1 MHPTAGMPELPLT
14 DPIIQFTILV
24 TAALAVQ
31 LTVERAHMPGL
42 LGLLVLGVLLGP
54 AGAQVLAE
62 GPVVPMLGQIGL
74 IYVMFIAGL
83 EIDLRIVR
91 EHRSAVAAFG
101 LLAFFL
107 SATPAA
113 AGGLLFGMGLPAAL
127 LMGALVSSHT
137 LLAYPILMRLQLLR
151 RLPVVTAVG
160 GTLIT
165 DTLALVVLAVVL
177 GVHRAEAGAMDWLM
191 PLLLLAALTALAL
204 WAVPRA
210 SRFVFERDD
219 VTQAEKALFAL
230 AVLMILA
237 TAAEIIGTDE
247 ILGAFLAGVA
257 MNRVLARRE
266 QLREHLEFV
275 GRMLFIPFFFIWTGT
290 LLDVEVMTQDSGVWI
305 TAGALLA
312 VVVFGKL
319 AAAAITGSIF
329 DFDWRE
335 RLLMTGLTI
344 PQAAATLA
352 VTITAREAGLFAATL
367 VDAVIIV
374 IFVTCIIGPVV
385 TERLGR
391 RMSEEVA
398 APDERARGEAMHPQV
413 DHDEDDVI
421 R

>member
-1 MHPTAGMPELPLT
+1 MPELPLT

-54 AGAQVLAE
+54 AGARVLAE

-91 EHRSAVAAFG
+91 EHRAAVAAFG

-107 SATPAA
+107 SAVPAA
-113 AGGLLFGMGLPAAL
+113 AGGLLLGMELPAAVL
-127 LMGALVSSHT
+127 IGALVSSHT

-165 DTLALVVLAVVL
+165 DTLALVALAVVL
-177 GVHRAEAGAMDWLM
+177 GVHRAGGGAIGWLT
-191 PLLLLAALTALAL
+191 PLLLLALLTALTL
-204 WAVPRA
+204 WAVPRS
-210 SRFVFERDD
+210 SRYFFERAD

-257 MNRVLARRE
+257 MNRALAERE

-290 LLDVEVMTQDSGVWI
+290 LLDVDVLMGGAGVWI
-305 TAGALLA
+305 LAGALLA
-312 VVVFGKL
+312 AVVFGKL
-319 AAAAITGSIF
+319 AAASITGSIF

-335 RLLMTGLTI
+335 RLLMAGLTI

-352 VTITAREAGLFAATL
+352 VTITAREAGLFDATL

-374 IFVTCIIGPVV
+374 IFVTCIVGPVI

-391 RMSEEVA
+391 SMSDAAA
-398 APDERARGEAMHPQV
+398 APEDRARREAMHPQV
-413 DHDEDDVI
+413 DHDEPEGTG

>member
-1 MHPTAGMPELPLT
+1 
-14 DPIIQFTILV
+14 
-24 TAALAVQ
+24 
-31 LTVERAHMPGL
+31 
-42 LGLLVLGVLLGP
+42 
-54 AGAQVLAE
+54 
-62 GPVVPMLGQIGL
+62 
-74 IYVMFIAGL
+74 
-83 EIDLRIVR
+83 
-91 EHRSAVAAFG
+91 
-101 LLAFFL
+101 
-107 SATPAA
+107 
-113 AGGLLFGMGLPAAL
+113 
-127 LMGALVSSHT
+127 
-137 LLAYPILMRLQLLR
+137 MRLQLLR